1 MHLSGIYLD
10 FSLLFPTFNEFPPLL
25 VSPPA
30 NIAQV
35 LHSSGGGQGGAEQ
48 LPRGEEGEGSDL
60 VPAKRNQSTGKNLRS
75 DVGILLLLLR
85 ERSAASS
92 SSFLRS
98 GHGNSTGLSRVV
110 AVPVSHRSPRLYIR
124 LYSFSFQRAVR
135 FSKFRSIH
143 QHSLHS
149 RIDRFIAARIGE
161 GRRDGWKTGR
171 STNKQQPSLDNPTT
185 NDLSPSSTLVTK
197 KNLSHDRVHV
207 HVYLYIYIYMCIA
220 YIYVYIYIHIH
231 IRISCTH
238 YRPRIGVNKRKY
250 HWSLSLSLFLRFPE
264 LSHCHPTSASAA
276 ESITRFD
283 RRTNDD
289 RHERRHDSTRFDSTL
304 GTTPWDRK

>member
-1 MHLSGIYLD
+1 MILTASLPSLPPSFPPPRNLILVVYFDTSNLPPTPFPPTSYSREGTKREELKEACILYCVHLSGIYLD

-110 AVPVSHRSPRLYIR
+110 AVPVSHRSPRLYGCTV
-124 LYSFSFQRAVR
+124 FR
-135 FSKFRSIH
+135 FN
-143 QHSLHS
+143 
-149 RIDRFIAARIGE
+149 
-161 GRRDGWKTGR
+161 GR
-171 STNKQQPSLDNPTT
+171 SGFQSFAASTSIPFTRGSIGSSPRELARVDETDGKRDDPPTNNNLLSTIQQQTISL
-185 NDLSPSSTLVTK
+185 LRAHWSRK
-197 KNLSHDRVHV
+197 KTCHTI
-207 HVYLYIYIYMCIA
+207 VYMYMYIYTYIFTCALHTYMCIYIYIY
-220 YIYVYIYIHIH
+220 IYVYH
-231 IRISCTH
+231 
-238 YRPRIGVNKRKY
+238 V
-250 HWSLSLSLFLRFPE
+250 
-264 LSHCHPTSASAA
+264 
-276 ESITRFD
+276 
-283 RRTNDD
+283 RTTV
-289 RHERRHDSTRFDSTL
+289 HVSE
-304 GTTPWDRK
+304 

>member
-110 AVPVSHRSPRLYIR
+110 AVPVSHRSPRLYGCTV
-124 LYSFSFQRAVR
+124 FR
-135 FSKFRSIH
+135 FN
-143 QHSLHS
+143 
-149 RIDRFIAARIGE
+149 
-161 GRRDGWKTGR
+161 GR
-171 STNKQQPSLDNPTT
+171 SGFQSFAASTSIPFTRGSIGSSPRESARVDETDGKRDDPPTNNNLLSTIQQQTISL
-185 NDLSPSSTLVTK
+185 LRAHWSRK
-197 KNLSHDRVHV
+197 KTCHTI
-207 HVYLYIYIYMCIA
+207 VYMYMYIYTYIFTCALHTYMCIYIYIY
-220 YIYVYIYIHIH
+220 IYVYHV
-231 IRISCTH
+231 RTTAST
-238 YRPRIGVNKRKY
+238 YRSK
-250 HWSLSLSLFLRFPE
+250 
-264 LSHCHPTSASAA
+264 
-276 ESITRFD
+276 
-283 RRTNDD
+283 
-289 RHERRHDSTRFDSTL
+289 
-304 GTTPWDRK
+304 

>member
-48 LPRGEEGEGSDL
+48 LPRGEEGESSDL

-110 AVPVSHRSPRLYIR
+110 AVPVSHRSPRLYGCTVFR
-124 LYSFSFQRAVR
+124 FNGRSGFQSFAASTSIPFTRGSIGSSPRESARVDE
-135 FSKFRSIH
+135 KWMENGTIH
-143 QHSLHS
+143 QQTTTFSRQSNNKRSLSFEH
-149 RIDRFIAARIGE
+149 
-161 GRRDGWKTGR
+161 TGHE
-171 STNKQQPSLDNPTT
+171 KK
-185 NDLSPSSTLVTK
+185 LVTRSCTCTCIFIHIY
-197 KNLSHDRVHV
+197 LHV
-207 HVYLYIYIYMCIA
+207 HCIH
-220 YIYVYIYIHIH
+220 ICVYIYTYTYTYIMYALP
-231 IRISCTH
+231 ST
-238 YRPRIGVNKRKY
+238 YRSK
-250 HWSLSLSLFLRFPE
+250 
-264 LSHCHPTSASAA
+264 
-276 ESITRFD
+276 
-283 RRTNDD
+283 
-289 RHERRHDSTRFDSTL
+289 
-304 GTTPWDRK
+304 